1 MSYMQRIFTS
11 ITYLLTV
18 TLLTTAFSA
27 KAQLVVDDSPT
38 DSELAAALVGEGVT
52 ISGVELDCASGAYG
66 FFECVDC
73 NVGIPS
79 GVVLTSGSIFETVGP
94 NNSSGAGACPGTPGD
109 SDLEDY
115 IDDITND
122 ACVLE
127 FDVTVTSDSL
137 SFNYVFGS
145 DEYLEYVFSF
155 NDGFAF
161 FIDGPGIVGTQN
173 IALVPGT
180 TDPVSIDNVNN
191 VVNPEYYVDN
201 GTGFEAPYSTD
212 DYYIQ
217 YDGFTTVLTAKAAV
231 IPCETYHL
239 KLVVA
244 DALDCILDSGV
255 FIEAGSL
262 NSPGVAITYDADID
276 GYLDLIEGCNNGL
289 LTFDLSF
296 PPVDSFY
303 VVVDVSGTATPGEDY
318 SAIPDSILFLPGDTL
333 VTIPIT
339 VFEDALE
346 EGIETIV
353 IYVELGCAF
362 GFGDSLVINILDF
375 LPIEASPLD
384 TIICPGGTATL
395 TASGADTYTWSPSDG
410 LSSTTGSSVN
420 ASPDVPTTYT
430 VTGTL
435 FACESSLDLNVDLEE
450 PVADA
455 GADTTIFFGESAILN
470 GSGGVGYT
478 WSPAATLANSNTANP
493 IATPLETTTLTLTI
507 ETELGCIAM
516 DEVTVF
522 VSGDAVVWVPNAFSP
537 NQDGYNDLFT
547 IIVRGEIS
555 FYELNIFNR
564 WGELVYTGNVGAPG
578 WDGFYNNKEQP
589 MGTYVYTLRWS
600 DNNGNDFSEQG
611 HFMLVR

>member
-1 MSYMQRIFTS
+1 M
-11 ITYLLTV
+11 
-18 TLLTTAFSA
+18 
-27 KAQLVVDDSPT
+27 
-38 DSELAAALVGEGVT
+38 
-52 ISGVELDCASGAYG
+52 
-66 FFECVDC
+66 
-73 NVGIPS
+73 
-79 GVVLTSGSIFETVGP
+79 
-94 NNSSGAGACPGTPGD
+94 
-109 SDLEDY
+109 
-115 IDDITND
+115 
-122 ACVLE
+122 
-127 FDVTVTSDSL
+127 
-137 SFNYVFGS
+137 
-145 DEYLEYVFSF
+145 
-155 NDGFAF
+155 
-161 FIDGPGIVGTQN
+161 
-173 IALVPGT
+173 
-180 TDPVSIDNVNN
+180 
-191 VVNPEYYVDN
+191 
-201 GTGFEAPYSTD
+201 
-212 DYYIQ
+212 
-217 YDGFTTVLTAKAAV
+217 
-231 IPCETYHL
+231 
-239 KLVVA
+239 
-244 DALDCILDSGV
+244 
-255 FIEAGSL
+255 
-262 NSPGVAITYDADID
+262 
-276 GYLDLIEGCNNGL
+276 
-289 LTFDLSF
+289 
-296 PPVDSFY
+296 
-303 VVVDVSGTATPGEDY
+303 
-318 SAIPDSILFLPGDTL
+318 
-333 VTIPIT
+333 
-339 VFEDALE
+339 
-346 EGIETIV
+346 
-353 IYVELGCAF
+353 ELGCAF

-493 IATPLETTTLTLTI
+493 IATPLETTTYTLTI

-516 DEVTVF
+516 YEVTVF

-600 DNNGNDFSEQG
+600 DNNGNDLSEQC